1 MRSSGLPR
9 RPRTPRRLVT
19 VVAVS
24 TVTAVGLSLASCGS
38 GGHAG
43 GPEGDGSLVVA
54 MDPRKIDGP
63 FDPVKGWAFTGVT
76 LFQSTLSRIDGDN
89 RMVGDLATDHEVT
102 DGGLTWTYTIRDD
115 ATFSDGSPVTA
126 ADVAFT
132 YRTARDESTSVD
144 LTNLADATATDD
156 THVRF
161 ELETSDST
169 FGHITTALGIV
180 PEHAY
185 GDGYGEN
192 PVGSGP
198 FILDSY
204 TPAQQIVMHPNPD
217 YYGTHSPFTKVTIVM
232 MQPDAALAAA
242 QAGTVDVA
250 TVNES
255 LVSTDVANFT
265 GRSLDTWG
273 YRTISLPTAIPH
285 ITAGGTTAGNDV
297 TSDRDLRRAMAT
309 AVNRQEII
317 DGALNGVGSAAFDAY
332 DRLPWGLTDDDEK
345 NLVDGDTAA
354 AETILDQSGWRIGS
368 DEIRVRDGRR
378 AEFDLLYPPSDSGR
392 QAIAEQFSQQ
402 MARIGVAVHPVGM
415 ELDEMKKTG
424 RNRTDA
430 VVLGGGDYNPAKLFS
445 SLSSTA
451 ADSTGWN
458 NTAGYS
464 KPTVDGYLDQ
474 ARREQDPE
482 TSYDL
487 WHKALWDGRSGGSV
501 LGDSPYITVG
511 FIRDNYLVRD
521 GLDLGHQKIHPHDH
535 SVSLLANLAEW
546 TWS

>member
-1 MRSSGLPR
+1 MRRSRLPHLPR
-9 RPRTPRRLVT
+9 TLRRLAT

-38 GGHAG
+38 GGHTG
-43 GPEGDGSLVVA
+43 GSDGDGSLVVA

-63 FDPVKGWAFTGVT
+63 FDPIKGWAFTGVT
-76 LFQSTLSRIDGDN
+76 LFQSTLNRIDGDN
-89 RMVGDLATDHEVT
+89 RIVGDLATDHEVT
-102 DGGLTWTYTIRDD
+102 NGGLTWTYAIRDD
-115 ATFSDGSPVTA
+115 ATFSDGSAVTA

-161 ELETSDST
+161 DLKTPDSV
-169 FGHITTALGIV
+169 FGHVTTVLGIV

-217 YYGTHSPFTKVTIVM
+217 YYGTRSPFTKVTIVM

-242 QAGTVDVA
+242 QAGSVDVA

-255 LVSTDVANFT
+255 LVDTDVAGFT

-273 YRTISLPTAIPH
+273 YRTISLPTATPH
-285 ITAGGTTAGNDV
+285 TTADGALAGNDV
-297 TSDRDLRRAMAT
+297 TSDRDLRRAMAS
-309 AVNRQEII
+309 AVNRQEIV
-317 DGALNGVGSAAFDAY
+317 DGALDGVGSPAFDAF
-332 DRLPWGLTDDDEK
+332 DRLPWGLTEDEEK
-345 NLVDGDTAA
+345 DLVDGDTAA
-354 AETILDQSGWRIGS
+354 AEAILDRSGWRIG
-368 DEIRVRDGRR
+368 DDGVRVRAGRR
-378 AEFDLLYPPSDSGR
+378 AEFNLLYPPSDSGR

-402 MARIGVAVHPVGM
+402 MSRIGVAVHPVGM

-430 VVLGGGDYNPAKLFS
+430 VVLGGGDFNPVKLYS
-445 SLSSTA
+445 SLTSRA
-451 ADSTGWN
+451 ADSVGWN
-458 NTAGYS
+458 NVAGYS
-464 KPTVDGYLDQ
+464 NSTVDGYLEQ

-482 TSYDL
+482 ASYDL
-487 WHKALWDGRSGGSV
+487 WRKALWDGRTGGSV
-501 LGDSPYITVG
+501 LGDNPYITLG
-511 FIRDNYLVRD
+511 FIKDNYLVSN

-535 SVSLLANLAEW
+535 SVSLLANLTEW